1 MLEFIINKIK
11 NKLRYLIKI
20 LQINLAINLTIR
32 RFYQQ
37 PQDMK
42 MQFTKEYLYM
52 SSTHKE
58 KYLNLLR
65 IKEVGD
71 KLNT

>member
-42 MQFTKEYLYM
+42 MQFTKEYL
-52 SSTHKE
+52 
-58 KYLNLLR
+58 
-65 IKEVGD
+65 
-71 KLNT
+71 